1 MHKNAKTL
9 ITIAGPTAVGK
20 TGFAIALAKRLGAE
34 IFSAD
39 SRQVYQELNIG
50 VAKPTLTQLEE
61 VKHHFIGNI
70 SIHEPYD
77 VASYVDE
84 MNEALKAYFEHHDV
98 AILCGGTGLYID
110 ALHNGIDTMP
120 DIPTHIREHYQQLL
134 TSEGLEPLQ
143 DELRN
148 KDIEYYNV
156 VDKQNPR
163 RVLRALEVIAVSGEP
178 FSNFRKKNGKGQ
190 GYRKL
195 NYLLEMD
202 REQLYHRINYRV
214 DNMINQGLLEE
225 VKNLMPYQN
234 LKALQTVGYT
244 ELFDYLEGKHNLE
257 TAVELIK
264 RNSRRY
270 AKRQMTWF
278 RKYGNW
284 KVFRL

>member
-1 MHKNAKTL
+1 
-9 ITIAGPTAVGK
+9 
-20 TGFAIALAKRLGAE
+20 
-34 IFSAD
+34 
-39 SRQVYQELNIG
+39 
-50 VAKPTLTQLEE
+50 
-61 VKHHFIGNI
+61 
-70 SIHEPYD
+70 
-77 VASYVDE
+77 
-84 MNEALKAYFEHHDV
+84 
-98 AILCGGTGLYID
+98 
-110 ALHNGIDTMP
+110 
-120 DIPTHIREHYQQLL
+120 
-134 TSEGLEPLQ
+134 
-143 DELRN
+143 

-178 FSNFRKKNGKGQ
+178 FSNFRKKNGKGHD
-190 GYRKL
+190 YRKL

-214 DNMINQGLLEE
+214 ETMINQGLLEE